1 MILDA
6 TLSHVLFVALMS
18 NHFMNLAWLYSP
30 FVLLDIFI
38 SEKQSQYALY
48 VVLLQ
53 YMWGWA
59 LLLGCRQSMYAW
71 SKRNG
76 YCECGADSRV
86 TVILF
91 SNRYH
96 TLDLLLLQIQILYN
110 IQD

>member
-1 MILDA
+1 MILDT

-53 YMWGWA
+53 YMWAGHCWA
-59 LLLGCRQSMYAW
+59 VGSQCMHGQSVMDIVNVVQTA
-71 SKRNG
+71 
-76 YCECGADSRV
+76 E
-86 TVILF
+86 
-91 SNRYH
+91 
-96 TLDLLLLQIQILYN
+96 
-110 IQD
+110 